1 MARTTDPVA
10 AVRTALIQANEARQ
24 QYVEQRDA
32 AQAQIDQLDSELGQL
47 AALVANPGAAPAA
60 PAATAAAPKR
70 RGRPKGSKNAPK
82 AAGAAPVA
90 RSKKGDRPKRGAI
103 TNEIIA
109 YLESRA
115 PNAEHADQILEHL
128 EKVGA
133 APQSAKPKPTL
144 QSTLN
149 RLASQKQ
156 VSNIGRNR
164 WRRTRPAE
172 RTSGSSV
179 PTAPAPA
186 PAPAAAPAAPAPAP
200 APEPTT
206 GEHIE
211 RSIRF
216 GAPLSRNS

>member
-10 AVRTALIQANEARQ
+10 AVRSALIQANDARQ
-24 QYVEQRDA
+24 QYVDQRDA
-32 AQAQIDQLDSELGQL
+32 AQAQIDQLDTELAQL
-47 AALVANPGAAPAA
+47 AALVANPGTAPAPAA
-60 PAATAAAPKR
+60 SAAPSAAPKR

-82 AAGAAPVA
+82 AKAGAATVA
-90 RSKKGDRPKRGAI
+90 RSKKGNRPKRGAI
-103 TNEIIA
+103 TNEIIS

-172 RTSGSSV
+172 RTAGA
-179 PTAPAPA
+179 APS
-186 PAPAAAPAAPAPAP
+186 PAPAAAPAATPAPAA

>member
-10 AVRTALIQANEARQ
+10 AVRTALIQANNARQ

-32 AQAQIDQLDSELGQL
+32 AQAQIDQLDAELGQL
-47 AALVANPGAAPAA
+47 ASLVASPGTAPAPVAAAAAPA
-60 PAATAAAPKR
+60 KR

-82 AAGAAPVA
+82 AAPVA

-172 RTSGSSV
+172 RTSGS
-179 PTAPAPA
+179 AA
-186 PAPAAAPAAPAPAP
+186 PAPAAPAAASPAPAAPAPAPAP